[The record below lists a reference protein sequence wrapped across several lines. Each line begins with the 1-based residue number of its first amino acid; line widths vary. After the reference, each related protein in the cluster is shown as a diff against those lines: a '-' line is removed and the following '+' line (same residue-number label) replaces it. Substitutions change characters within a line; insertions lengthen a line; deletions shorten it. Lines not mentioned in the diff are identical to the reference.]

1 MLTWYEQALLISSLM
16 LLMLGVGASLETQAF
31 QRLKQHPKRLILGFF
46 AQFGWMPLL
55 AFTFGKLIG
64 ASPEVMLA
72 LVMIGSTPGG
82 STSNIFAYYA
92 RADLPLSIGMT
103 IASSFGAIVMMPMM
117 LWLYIDGPEHEA
129 IVIPFKNIVISL
141 GSILFPILLGLM
153 VRFRSPNHAEK
164 LERLGN
170 RAGLFAAVLMVVIWG
185 PDFITEIRWEQ
196 IGLYSVFFLLFFAGI
211 LSGLLTAKLFKLPL
225 DSSRAVSLE
234 TGIQNCPL
242 TLTIMTLSF
251 PAALVEQIG
260 WIPVTYGTL
269 SVGLA
274 GLTAACFNFF
284 SKRDAPSLQVSNN
297 GG

>member
-1 MLTWYEQALLISSLM
+1 MLTWYEQGLLIGSLM

-31 QRLKQHPKRLILGFF
+31 QRLKEHPKRLILGFL

-55 AFTFGKLIG
+55 AFISSKAIG
-64 ASPEVMLA
+64 ASPEVTLA
-72 LVMIGSTPGG
+72 LVMIGATPGG

-103 IASSFGAIVMMPMM
+103 IASSFGAILMMPLM
-117 LWLYIDGPEHEA
+117 LWLYLDGQEHES
-129 IVIPFKNIVISL
+129 IVVPFKNVIVSL
-141 GSILFPILLGLM
+141 GSILFPILLGLA
-153 VRFRSPNHAEK
+153 VRFKSPIYAAK

-185 PDFITEIRWEQ
+185 PDFVNEIRWEQ
-196 IGLYSVFFLLFFAGI
+196 VGLYSVFFILFFAGI
-211 LSGLLTAKLFKLPL
+211 LSGLFTAKLFQLPP
-225 DSSRAVSLE
+225 DSCRAVSLE

-251 PAALVEQIG
+251 PAALVEEIG

-274 GLTAACFNFF
+274 GLTSAFF
-284 SKRDAPSLQVSNN
+284 YVSTRRY
-297 GG
+297 GIRPALKA

>member
-1 MLTWYEQALLISSLM
+1 MLTWYEQALLITSLM
-16 LLMLGVGASLETQAF
+16 LLMLGVGASLEPQAF
-31 QRLKQHPKRLILGFF
+31 RTLREHPKRVLLGFF

-55 AFTFGKLIG
+55 AFLFSRLIG
-64 ASPEVMLA
+64 ASPEVTLA

-103 IASSFGAIVMMPMM
+103 IASSFGALIMMPVM
-117 LWLYIDGPEHEA
+117 LWLYLDSGEHES

-141 GSILFPILLGLM
+141 ASILVPILMGLFF
-153 VRFRSPNHAEK
+153 RFRSPTLGVK

-170 RAGLFAAVLMVVIWG
+170 RAGLFAAVLMVFIWG
-185 PDFITEIRWEQ
+185 PDFVSEIRWDQ
-196 IGLYSVFFLLFFAGI
+196 LGLYSVFFLLFFAGI
-211 LSGLLTAKLFKLPL
+211 LSGLLTAKLFKLPEPAC
-225 DSSRAVSLE
+225 RAVSLE

-251 PAALVEQIG
+251 PVALVDEIG

-274 GLTAACFNFF
+274 GLTAASFHLIA
-284 SKRDAPSLQVSNN
+284 KRSQPPQEKAIPS
-297 GG
+297 